1 MMDQMR
7 LIRQRQ
13 SGSRKTTSERGM
25 AIPGSPDTLVA
36 AVHALKVTFER
47 AGTRIFALRGVDLEI
62 APSEIVALVGESGS
76 GKSVLGLSLLGLLG
90 HNSKPEIE
98 GEIEVVGAQIGSLS
112 EPQLRRLRR
121 ESLGAVFQDP
131 MTSLNPTMRIGK
143 QLAEVAGSAEACIDL
158 LRSVGIPDP
167 ARRLSAY
174 PFELSGGLRQRVMIA
189 MALAGS
195 PKLIV
200 ADEPTT
206 ALDVTVQAQIL
217 ELIRSVRDR
226 FGTSLLLIT
235 HDLGVAATVADR
247 VVVMYGGRV
256 VETGRAESLLREPK
270 HPYTRALLR
279 SRATLDASGP
289 RRLTMLRGEGVD
301 SRSEEPGCSF
311 APRCELAFDGCA
323 VTPELEIAGDH
334 RVACWRAESAP
345 GPEAD
350 PLVHAPPVV
359 AVSKGLSSV
368 RINDV
373 AVSFKVGRGGS
384 QGTLKALRGVTLDI
398 EPGGALAIVGESGSG
413 KSTLLRAIAGLAPVA
428 SGGVDISG
436 AGKVQMVF
444 QDAGASLTPWM
455 SVEEL
460 LEERLIACG
469 VRDRKERHRRI
480 LEACDSVGLYQQLLP
495 AKAGQLSG
503 GQRQRAAL
511 ARAVVVAP
519 EVLLCDEPTSALD
532 VSLAAIVL
540 NLIADLRERL
550 GMTLLFVTHD
560 LAVARV
566 VADHVAVM
574 YLGEI
579 VEVGTTEQILNDPR
593 HPYTKSLIAAVPES
607 GHVPVPLKGEPA
619 SPLSIPS
626 GCSFHPRCPSARSSC
641 GETSQILKVSPLS
654 RGHFIRCEPV
664 VEELTWR

>member
-1 MMDQMR
+1 MR
-7 LIRQRQ
+7 RV
-13 SGSRKTTSERGM
+13 RGVLPV
-25 AIPGSPDTLVA
+25 PGWEDGVAMPGNTGAPVA
-36 AVHALKVTFER
+36 AVKGLKVTFER
-47 AGTRIFALRGVDLEI
+47 AGEQIFALRGVDLEI

-90 HNSKPEIE
+90 HNSKPVVE
-98 GEIEVVGAQIGSLS
+98 GTIEVAGAQIGSLT
-112 EPQLRRLRR
+112 EAQLRRLRR

-143 QLAEVAGSAEACIDL
+143 QLAEVAGSAEACVEL
-158 LRSVGIPDP
+158 LRSVGVPDP
-167 ARRLSAY
+167 ARRLRAF

-226 FGTSLLLIT
+226 FGTSFLLIT

-256 VETGRAESLLREPK
+256 VETGRAPALLGGPE

-279 SRATLDASGP
+279 SRASLDGSGP
-289 RRLTMLRGEGVD
+289 RRLSVLRGEGVD
-301 SRSEEPGCSF
+301 SHSDLPGCSF
-311 APRCELAFDGCA
+311 APRCELAFDGCSA
-323 VTPELEIAGDH
+323 TPVLGSFGDH
-334 RVACWRAESAP
+334 QVACWRAGSAHSPFPEDDP
-345 GPEAD
+345 GEQ
-350 PLVHAPPVV
+350 APAETPR
-359 AVSKGLSSV
+359 SRGLASV
-368 RINDV
+368 KINDV

-384 QGTLKALRGVTLDI
+384 QLALKALRGVTLDI

-413 KSTLLRAIAGLAPVA
+413 KSTLLRAIAGLAPIA
-428 SGGVDISG
+428 SGGVEIG
-436 AGKVQMVF
+436 AGGKVQMVF
-444 QDAGASLTPWM
+444 QDSGASLTPWM

-460 LEERLIACG
+460 LEERLAVCG
-469 VRDRKERHRRI
+469 VRDRQERRQRI
-480 LEACDSVGLYQQLLP
+480 LEACDSVGLYRQLLP

-579 VEVGTTEQILNDPR
+579 VEVGTTEQILKDPQ
-593 HPYTKSLIAAVPES
+593 HPYTRSLIDAVPES
-607 GHVPVPLKGEPA
+607 GRLPVPLKGEPA
-619 SPLSIPS
+619 SPLSIPA
-626 GCSFHPRCPSARSSC
+626 GCSFHPRCPGALAEC
-641 GETSQILKVSPLS
+641 GERPQILKVSPLS

-664 VEELTWR
+664 LEELTWR